1 MMGNKHKNIILCG
14 FMGSGKTTVGRVL
27 AEMTGRRFVDMDDY
41 IIARENKSVSKIFE
55 DSGEAYF
62 RQLETESAKELS
74 EKSGLVIAS
83 GGGTLTVQT
92 NIDIF
97 KTNGVIVLLD
107 TRIEIIK
114 ERLKD
119 DTARPL
125 LQKPDRDAVIEE
137 LYQKR
142 LPLYRTAADIII
154 PADKDPLSVAQ
165 EIMKKIS

>member
-1 MMGNKHKNIILCG
+1 MDNRNIILCG

-27 AEMTGRRFVDMDDY
+27 AEMMGRRFIDMDDY
-41 IIARENKSVSKIFE
+41 IIAQQNKSIGQIFQ

-62 RQLETESAKELS
+62 RELETEAAKELS
-74 EKSGLVIAS
+74 EKSNLVIAA

-97 KTNGVIVLLD
+97 KTNGVIILLD
-107 TRIEIIK
+107 APIEVIK

-125 LQKPDRDAVIEE
+125 LQKPDRDTVIEE
-137 LYQKR
+137 LYSKR
-142 LPLYRTAADIII
+142 LPIYQNAADIII
-154 PADKDPLSVAQ
+154 AAGAAPLSVAESMIKQ
-165 EIMKKIS
+165 LK

>member
-1 MMGNKHKNIILCG
+1 MGNQHKNIILCG

-27 AEMTGRRFVDMDDY
+27 AEMAGRQFVDMDDY
-41 IIARENKSVSKIFE
+41 IIARESKSVSKIFE

-97 KTNGVIVLLD
+97 KTGGVIVLLD
-107 TRIEIIK
+107 THVEIIK

-119 DTARPL
+119 DTGRPL

-142 LPLYRTAADIII
+142 LPLYRKAADIII